1 VEIATSGC
9 GECEIDEEVH
19 KWLNVGMS
27 EKPGNQVRY
36 VASVPKSS
44 FVINSLFKDLAT
56 VVHSGARQ
64 GGCSRDISA
73 ISVLCTRT
81 VSQERRARNSS
92 AMSD

>member
-1 VEIATSGC
+1 
-9 GECEIDEEVH
+9 
-19 KWLNVGMS
+19 MS

-73 ISVLCTRT
+73 IDFRVVHADGFARATRKKFLSD
-81 VSQERRARNSS
+81 VGLKCQSGHWSS
-92 AMSD
+92 AITARHPSDG